1 MDMPQEPIIY
11 KRKYGDHDEVS
22 FSDLRAAYETA
33 AGMVADHGD
42 KYLPL
47 FERLDQAMQ
56 ERQHQESVKARALE
70 VARQKAQRH
79 KNKRRHSD
87 LLKN

>member
-1 MDMPQEPIIY
+1 MAKPEIPTIY
-11 KRKYGDHDEVS
+11 KRKYGDHDDVS

-47 FERLDQAMQ
+47 FERLDHAMQ

-70 VARQKAQRH
+70 VAKRKARQQ
-79 KNKRRHSD
+79 KNKHR
-87 LLKN
+87 LQ

>member
-1 MDMPQEPIIY
+1 MDKPQEPIIY

-70 VARQKAQRH
+70 VARRKAQRL
-79 KNKRRHSD
+79 KSKRR
-87 LLKN
+87 LK

>member
-1 MDMPQEPIIY
+1 MNQKLSLVNSPYFVQLGLTGY
-11 KRKYGDHDEVS
+11 S
-22 FSDLRAAYETA
+22 
-33 AGMVADHGD
+33 D

-56 ERQHQESVKARALE
+56 ERQHQESIRARALE
-70 VARQKAQRH
+70 VAKRKAQQQ
-79 KNKRRHSD
+79 KNKRLYSD